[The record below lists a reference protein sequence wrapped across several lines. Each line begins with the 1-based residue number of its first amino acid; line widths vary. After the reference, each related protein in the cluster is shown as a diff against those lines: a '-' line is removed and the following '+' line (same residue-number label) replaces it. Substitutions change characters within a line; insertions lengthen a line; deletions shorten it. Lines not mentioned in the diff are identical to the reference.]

1 MTVKATRAQRLKQ
14 ASLKRR
20 EQDKAETRRAILDAA
35 VALFQ
40 EHGFENF
47 SLRGVAEAIGYSP
60 TTIYLYFADKDDLLF
75 HTAMEGFVK
84 FGEMLQ
90 AAYDGAAT
98 PLERFGAT
106 GRAYVKFGLENPVPY
121 RLMFMQRGE
130 FLERDAPPGYES
142 IIDSFGV
149 LTQALQE
156 CLDAGV
162 IKPGDLRTY
171 AGMAWANVHGV
182 VALAISTPYIDE
194 RAAYGILELY
204 QTSIIEGMKAEET

>member
-1 MTVKATRAQRLKQ
+1 MNQKVTRAQRLKEGS
-14 ASLKRR
+14 AKRR
-20 EQDKAETRRAILDAA
+20 EQGKTETRRAILEAA

-40 EHGFENF
+40 EHGFERF

-60 TTIYLYFADKDDLLF
+60 TTIYLYFDDKDDLLY
-75 HTAMEGFVK
+75 HVAMEGFVK
-84 FGEMLQ
+84 FGEMMQ
-90 AAYDGAAT
+90 AAYDGADT

-130 FLERDAPPGYES
+130 FLEREPPPGYES
-142 IIDSFGV
+142 VIDAFGI
-149 LTQALQE
+149 LTKALQE

-182 VALAISTPYIDE
+182 VALAISTPRIDE

-204 QTSIIEGMKAEET
+204 QKSIIEGIRVRGG

>member
-1 MTVKATRAQRLKQ
+1 MDKPTATRAQRLKKGS
-14 ASLKRR
+14 AERR
-20 EQDKAETRRAILDAA
+20 AQGKAETRKAILAAA

-47 SLRGVAEAIGYSP
+47 SLRQVAEAIGYSP
-60 TTIYLYFADKDDLLF
+60 TTIYLYFDDKDDLLF

-90 AAYDGAAT
+90 AAFDSADT

-106 GRAYVKFGLENPVPY
+106 GRAYVKFGLENPVNY

-130 FLERDAPPGYES
+130 FLERKAPPGYES
-142 IIDSFGV
+142 VIDSFGV
-149 LTQALQE
+149 LTRALQE
-156 CLDAGV
+156 CLDTGAV
-162 IKPGDLRTY
+162 KPGDLRTY
-171 AGMAWANVHGV
+171 AGMAWASVHGI

-194 RAAYGILELY
+194 AAAYGILEQY
-204 QTSIIEGMKAEET
+204 QTSIIEGMGV